1 METRFENRTVLV
13 TGAAS
18 GIGLETTRAFA
29 AEGARVFAL
38 DMNPAGEEQAA
49 GALGSLASEV
59 EFYVGDVSTSAAC
72 HAAVSRAVASMGSL
86 DVLCNIAGFSE
97 IEHFGD
103 ISEAQ
108 FQRMVSVNLGGVFFM
123 TQAAMPHL
131 LEASGNVVNMASV
144 AGLVGNPYNSVY
156 CATKAAVVNLTR
168 SLALEFSKRGVRINC
183 VCPGS
188 VMTPAM
194 HATKLPKKIDSELFS
209 MMIPP
214 LGHCHPDQIASAVLH
229 LASDAASYVTG
240 SAYPVDGGRTAA

>member
-1 METRFENRTVLV
+1 MEARFEKRSVLV

-18 GIGLETTRAFA
+18 GIGLETARAFA
-29 AEGARVFAL
+29 SEGARVFAV
-38 DMNPAGEEQAA
+38 DMNPAGAEQAA
-49 GALGSLASEV
+49 GTLGGLASEV
-59 EFYVGDVSTSAAC
+59 EFYVGDVSTSASC
-72 HAAVSRAVASMGSL
+72 HAAVSRAVESMGRL

-97 IEHFGD
+97 IEHFTE

-123 TQAAMPHL
+123 TQASMPHL
-131 LEASGNVVNMASV
+131 LDTGGNVVNMASV

-168 SLALEFSKRGVRINC
+168 SLALEFSKRGVRVNC

-188 VMTPAM
+188 VVTPAM

-209 MMIPP
+209 TMTPP
-214 LGHCHPDQIASAVLH
+214 LGHCQPDQVASAVLH

>member
-1 METRFENRTVLV
+1 MEPRFEKRAVLV

-29 AEGARVFAL
+29 AEGARVFAV
-38 DMNPAGEEQAA
+38 DMNPAGAAQAA
-49 GALGSLASEV
+49 DTLASLASEV
-59 EFYVGDVSTSAAC
+59 EFYTGDVSTAEAC
-72 HAAVSRAVASMGSL
+72 RRAVDAAVASMGRL

-97 IEHFGD
+97 IEHFAE

-131 LEASGNVVNMASV
+131 IETGGNVVNMASV

-168 SLALEFSKRGVRINC
+168 ALSLEYSKRGVRLNC

-188 VMTPAM
+188 VITPAM
-194 HATKLPKKIDSELFS
+194 HATRVPEGVDSELFAL
-209 MMIPP
+209 MTPP
-214 LGHCHPDQIASAVLH
+214 LGHCQPDQIAQAVLH

-240 SAYPVDGGRTAA
+240 AAYAVDGGRTAA